1 MTTSTLPFA
10 LPQTLAAELDRV
22 KGHWHGL
29 LRGSAEIPF
38 ADDLSLEDLP
48 GLKPQLALVE
58 VFERPE
64 RFRFCYIGEEMAE
77 VQAKSL
83 NGKFLD
89 EIDLPFPFEFIRSQ
103 ASATV
108 EGGKPTFYETAA
120 DSDHDHPAY
129 QRLMLP
135 LWGDGHVSLLLV
147 AFEGLEP

>member
-10 LPQTLAAELDRV
+10 LPQTLDAELDRV
-22 KGHWHGL
+22 KDHWHRL
-29 LRGSAEIPF
+29 LRGSAEMPF

-48 GLKPQLALVE
+48 GLKPQLALIE

-64 RFRFCYIGEEMAE
+64 RFRFCYIGEEMTA
-77 VQAKSL
+77 VQPKAL

-89 EIDLPFPFEFIRSQ
+89 EVELPFPFEYIRAQS
-103 ASATV
+103 SATV
-108 EGGKPTFYETAA
+108 ESGKASFYEAPA
-120 DSDHDHPAY
+120 DREHDHPAY

-147 AFEGLEP
+147 AFEGL